1 MKKWLVFIGIAVF
14 LIGALILNSYIQGIN
29 VKKERYEHAV
39 SIAKKDGELVEIKQF
54 HLYNGMETYYVVQG
68 IDKNGKEKTVWIPED
83 KKKEITIRFNSY
95 GKSKEDIV
103 RIVNKELNPYE
114 IIAIKPGMEKDTPL
128 WEVTFKD
135 NKGRFNYYYFDF
147 RTGEWLKF
155 YRSI

>member
-14 LIGALILNSYIQGIN
+14 LIVALIINSYIQGIN
-29 VKKERYEHAV
+29 VKKEHYNYAV
-39 SIAKKDGELVEIKQF
+39 SIAKKDGKLVEINQF

-68 IDKNGKEKTVWIPED
+68 IDENGKGKTVWIPEN
-83 KKKEITIRFNSY
+83 KKKEITILYNSN

-103 RIVNKELNPYE
+103 KIVNKELNPYE

-135 NKGRFNYYYFDF
+135 EKGRFSYYYFDF